1 MTGYIS
7 KLFAC
12 LLLVLMPLQAIAASN
27 MAVCNSMMQ
36 ATKVIEYSSA
46 DMPCHQYMDNA
57 KDIASGEHKSNYKNV
72 SKSHCA
78 AMCASLAV
86 ATIPPDGTEPIGHLV
101 SFSSI
106 SMPDQSYVS
115 ITQPNLLRPPISLS

>member
-1 MTGYIS
+1 MIRYIS
-7 KLFAC
+7 KFFAC

-46 DMPCHQYMDNA
+46 DMPCHQHMENTTDV
-57 KDIASGEHKSNYKNV
+57 ASGKHKSNYKNV

-86 ATIPPDGTEPIGHLV
+86 ATMPTDGVDPIEYFV
-101 SFSSI
+101 SSSSI
-106 SMPDQSYVS
+106 SMPYQSYAS
-115 ITQPNLLRPPISLS
+115 ITQPNLLRPPIFLS

>member
-1 MTGYIS
+1 MIRYIS
-7 KLFAC
+7 KFFAC

-46 DMPCHQYMDNA
+46 DMPCHQHMKNA
-57 KDIASGEHKSNYKNV
+57 TDIASGEHKSNYKNV

-86 ATIPPDGTEPIGHLV
+86 ATIPPDRVDPIEYFV
-101 SFSSI
+101 SSSSI
-106 SMPDQSYVS
+106 SMPYQSYAS
-115 ITQPNLLRPPISLS
+115 ITQPNLLRPPIFLS